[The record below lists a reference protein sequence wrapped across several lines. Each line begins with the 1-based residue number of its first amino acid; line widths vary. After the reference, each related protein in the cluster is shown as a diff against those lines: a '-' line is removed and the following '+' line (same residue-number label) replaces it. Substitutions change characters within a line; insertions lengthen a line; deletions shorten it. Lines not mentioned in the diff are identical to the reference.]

1 MTPVFG
7 GWFSGN
13 PHLNCLMNA
22 LFRSVL
28 FATGLLTLMTAP
40 AVAQVKTGSPAPDF
54 TLKGNDG
61 RTYTLSDYKGQVV
74 ALEWLNHLCPIDS
87 QQYAGGNM
95 QAVQKEAKGL
105 GVVWFSIISS
115 APGNE
120 GYVTPAEAT
129 ADGIRFKA
137 VPTAILLDPTG
148 QVGHLYAAKTTPH
161 MFLINKDGV
170 LVYQGAMDSI
180 TPRSPEDVQRAD
192 PWFKNAM
199 EAVVAGKPVANGTTK
214 SYGCSI
220 KY

>member
-1 MTPVFG
+1 
-7 GWFSGN
+7 
-13 PHLNCLMNA
+13 MNA
-22 LFRSVL
+22 LFRSPLIV
-28 FATGLLTLMTAP
+28 AVCLTLMTAP
-40 AVAQVKTGSPAPDF
+40 AIAQVKTGSPAPDF

-61 RTYTLSDYKGQVV
+61 RTYKLSDYKGQVV
-74 ALEWLNHLCPIDS
+74 ALEWMNHLCPIDS

-120 GYVTPAEAT
+120 GYCTPAQAT
-129 ADGIRFKA
+129 EEGIRFKA
-137 VPTAILLDPTG
+137 VPAAILLDATG
-148 QVGHLYAAKTTPH
+148 EVGHIYAAKTTPH

-170 LVYQGAMDSI
+170 VVYQGAMDSI
-180 TPRSPEDVQRAD
+180 TPRSPEDVQKAD

-199 EAVVAGKPVANGTTK
+199 EAVVAGQPVANGTTK
-214 SYGCSI
+214 PYGCSI

>member
-1 MTPVFG
+1 
-7 GWFSGN
+7 
-13 PHLNCLMNA
+13 MNA
-22 LFRSVL
+22 SFRLS
-28 FATGLLTLMTAP
+28 LLAVSLLAVMTAP
-40 AVAQVKTGSPAPDF
+40 VFAQVKTGSPTPDF

-61 RTYTLSDYKGQVV
+61 RTYKLSDYKGQVV

-120 GYVTPAEAT
+120 GYCTPAQAT
-129 ADGIRFKA
+129 DDGIKFKA
-137 VPTAILLDPTG
+137 MPAAILLDTTG
-148 QVGHLYAAKTTPH
+148 QVGHLYAAKTTPQ

-170 LVYQGAMDSI
+170 VVYQGAMDSI
-180 TPRSPEDVQRAD
+180 TPRSPEDVQKAD
-192 PWFKNAM
+192 PWFKKAM